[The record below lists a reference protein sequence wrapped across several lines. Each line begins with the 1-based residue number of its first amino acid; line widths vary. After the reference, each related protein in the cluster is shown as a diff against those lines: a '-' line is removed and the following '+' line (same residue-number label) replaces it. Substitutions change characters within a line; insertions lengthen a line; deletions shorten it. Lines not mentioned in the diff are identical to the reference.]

1 MLPEQLPTD
10 RPIRVGFLLVPGYS
24 GLAFSAAIDP
34 LRMANQLSEQTLYEW
49 PIITVDGSTVAA
61 SNGTRV
67 APDAAIDAASGSLDF
82 LFLCGGIRIHDV
94 ASDKRILGWLKQLA
108 SKRVVLGALCTGT
121 YVLACAGLLR
131 GYRCTI
137 HWENI
142 STLNDEQEFPETVF
156 SSELFVIDRDR
167 YTCSGGIAPLD
178 MMLNLIHRQHGQK
191 LAQAISEEFIHERI
205 RTVSDMQRV
214 PLRVSLGTSQPKLV
228 DAVRLMEANLEEPL
242 TLDELA
248 QYVTV
253 SRRQLERLFRKY
265 LNCAP
270 TRYYLELRLQR
281 ARQFLLQTELPI
293 IDVALA
299 CGFSSPPHFSKSYH
313 DFFGC
318 SPSTERRRQRQV
330 SDDSAVALP

>member
-1 MLPEQLPTD
+1 MLPEHLPDD
-10 RPIRVGFLLVPGYS
+10 RAIRIGFLLVPGYS
-24 GLAFSAAIDP
+24 GLAFSSAMDP
-34 LRMANQLSEQTLYEW
+34 LRMANQLRDKALYEW
-49 PIITVDGSTVAA
+49 PIITTDGAPVAA
-61 SNGTRV
+61 SNGVRIT
-67 APDAAIDAASGSLDF
+67 PDASIDTAGILDF
-82 LFLCGGIRIHDV
+82 LFVCGGVRIHM
-94 ASDKRILGWLKQLA
+94 AATDKRILGWLRQLTNRGVA
-108 SKRVVLGALCTGT
+108 LGALCTGT
-121 YVLACAGLLR
+121 YLLACAGVLD

-142 STLNDEQEFPETVF
+142 STLKDEQQFPQTVF
-156 SSELFVIDRDR
+156 CSELFVIDRDR

-178 MMLNLIHRQHGQK
+178 MMLNIIHRQHGQQ
-191 LAQAISEEFIHERI
+191 LAQEISEEFIHERI

-228 DAVRLMEANLEEPL
+228 DAVRLMEANIEEPL
-242 TLDELA
+242 TLDELTG
-248 QYVTV
+248 YVSV

-270 TRYYLELRLQR
+270 TRYYMELRLQR

-313 DFFGC
+313 DFFGY
-318 SPSTERRRQRQV
+318 SPSAERRRQHRAHLDHAAQE
-330 SDDSAVALP
+330 